1 MCGTRGTCEQCTA
14 RAAAAVLTA
23 AVTAARRH
31 PVLARASEHA
41 ARDIHRHRTRA
52 TNPRTQCGRQMR
64 NASVSHR
71 RDNPTSY
78 RRGGSLLLILLY
90 ELYNVFQLLRE
101 NNVLYK
107 HTFTYRVFDVS
118 S

>member
-1 MCGTRGTCEQCTA
+1 MCGTRGTCEQRSA
-14 RAAAAVLTA
+14 RAAAAVLA
-23 AVTAARRH
+23 AAFPAARRH

-41 ARDIHRHRTRA
+41 AGDLHRHRTRA
-52 TNPRTQCGRQMR
+52 TNPRTQCGGQMR

-71 RDNPTSY
+71 RDNPSY
-78 RRGGSLLLILLY
+78 RRGGSLLLTLLY